1 MIKRKALILSILSI
15 FTVIFSSC
23 AADTEDTSH
32 ITEKMCQITSAKYLT
47 HVTANFPSREVKF
60 TLDYSYTKD
69 GDDRI
74 TVISPEDV
82 AGIALTVS
90 QDTSYLE
97 FDGARLETGALNEN
111 GFSPFSAIPA
121 LVTAW
126 TNGNFAEASGTRI
139 YDKEAIL
146 LVSRIS
152 DGDIPIEYR
161 TWFSKD
167 EAIPL
172 YAEIFSD
179 GERIIQCEFERVEH
193 N

>member
-1 MIKRKALILSILSI
+1 MIKRKALILSIFLI
-15 FTVIFSSC
+15 FAVIFSSC
-23 AADTEDTSH
+23 AASTEDTSQ
-32 ITEKMCQITSAKYLT
+32 IAEKMRGVSSAKYLANI
-47 HVTANFPSREVKF
+47 TANFPSREVKF
-60 TLDYSYTKD
+60 SLDYSYSKD

-90 QDTSYLE
+90 QGTSYLE
-97 FDGARLETGALNEN
+97 FDGARLETGALNES
-111 GFSPFSAIPA
+111 GFSPFSALPA
-121 LVTAW
+121 LITAW

-139 YDKEAIL
+139 YDTDATL
-146 LVSRIS
+146 LISRIS

-167 EAIPL
+167 ETIPL

>member
-1 MIKRKALILSILSI
+1 MTKTKALILSAVLVFAAIL
-15 FTVIFSSC
+15 SSC
-23 AADTEDTSH
+23 ASGTEDASQ
-32 ITEKMCQITSAKYLT
+32 ITEKMREVSSAKYIT
-47 HVTANFPSREVKF
+47 NVTANFPSREVKF
-60 TLDYSYTKD
+60 SLDYSYLKD

-74 TVISPEDV
+74 TVTAPEDV

-111 GFSPFSAIPA
+111 GFSPFSALPA
-121 LVTAW
+121 LITAW
-126 TNGNFAEASGTRI
+126 ANGNFAEASDTRI
-139 YDKEAIL
+139 YDTDATL